1 MSLKTTVG
9 QLLINDAL
17 PEDLRDYKRVLDGK
31 GVKSLMTELAQ
42 RYPDQYR
49 DIVYKLTRLGAKAA
63 QEEGGMS
70 VGVEHL
76 QKPSEVRQLQDQ
88 IKRRLNAIYSRDDLT
103 DKQKGELIIRTVG
116 EYDAKQQSVVMDA
129 ARRANNP
136 LFRQINSGSRG
147 KPMNL
152 VSLLGSDLLY
162 TDHRGNVIP
171 IPVLRSYSEGLSPA
185 EYWAGSYGARS
196 GIVATKFSTA
206 DSGFLSKQLNAA
218 VHRLVVADQDDYEK
232 ADDTLPRGYVA
243 SVDDGDNEGA
253 LLALP
258 VGGYAKNTPLTP
270 KILRHLKQQKIK
282 KLLVRSPLVGG
293 SPEGGVYAKDVGIR
307 ETGKLPGIG
316 EFVGLQAAQAL
327 TEPLSQGML
336 CLVGGTEVRMA
347 DGSVKVIEE
356 IKLGDKVLGSDRS
369 GNTFP
374 VVVVNTYVNG
384 VKECWET
391 TFNSAGNEL
400 ALRSSLDHKLLLKR
414 AKGEGRRTW
423 SRLEITPAGDVCLND
438 EAVYVDG
445 EGDKAV
451 IRFAQFGVAR
461 LLGNLPTYDI
471 EVDSSDHLFVLS
483 NGLIV
488 SNSSKHSGGVAGKEK
503 SVGGFTLIN
512 SLVQVPQKMPGG
524 ATHSNHDGT
533 IEKIEDAPAGGKL
546 IYINGEGHYVPQD
559 YAIKVKVGQEVEA
572 GDVLTDGI
580 PSPAV
585 IVKHKGIGEGRRH
598 FVDAFKSA
606 MEDAGIKTHRR
617 NIELLSRGLLNHVR
631 LAKEYGPHV
640 EDDVIPYS
648 TLEHTYQPRE
658 DAADLDP
665 RKAVGK
671 YLERPVLNY
680 TIGTKIRKS
689 MLQNFQDFGIAKIPV
704 HDEPPFFEPAMVRGL
719 YQMQND
725 PDWMTQMYGSGLKKS
740 LLDAATRG
748 ASSELRGSS
757 FVPSLAASTD
767 FGLNQSRMIKIPEP
781 GTIPEIPEPP
791 KQEDISLSKVAELVQ
806 KIAAGLPGLS
816 GPSGNAPMGGSA
828 TNLST
833 PKLPK
838 TNGIGKAFAGLGRY
852 GDVAELSLGVGA
864 AVLGDNDTFGNNNY
878 TPRNLTGGSMNPY
891 VYENSPPSESKQK
904 PLGLAR
910 GSGSYIGNFRSPV
923 EVLSNGN
930 ALFDSNNPQAWSND
944 FGTPTRRLG
953 FPGAVDHVMDTVQTQ
968 AVNYV
973 DQARQNVGIDAASIG
988 HQPAVELPATL
999 ASGVTPIAMLSKLL
1013 GKNAPLVF
1021 AADPLTGMAQNSL
1034 DFYGAM
1040 PQAAG
1045 GTGLGNVGWDMDR
1058 WEAELEQDLGA
1069 NTLAGRAAQFYN
1081 STKHNPLRS
1090 LAGAVRNT
1098 PGMVQDVFEAQR
1110 RSDATAEMQRELAQK
1125 HRARAVSDSVSARNL
1140 GLASPDTAFNDG
1152 GIASQADLQA
1162 YAGYQQMML
1171 DKARG
1176 YHFDQTTGPLKAGPL
1191 GAAEPLYKQ
1200 VSDGMFDRELQKVRS
1215 DIERKNKKNLE
1226 FATLQPN
1233 QRDVAPDLSLMG
1245 VYRELANRRQD
1256 LKKQTSREGLEPLN
1270 NIVQQIR
1277 ESQGEEAASQFYRE
1291 RVQPKIDA
1299 AARVSPFEQAIN
1311 KSMDQVS
1318 KDRQTAA
1325 WTRNQANAARLPA
1338 DKRLKPRAVTPEML
1352 AEDKAKWEAA
1362 ERLRKA
1368 TAGSSRA
1375 TAQHLYGLS
1384 DKKDPKLE
1392 AALTSVEK
1400 RLLAENEG
1408 RQWWGSG
1415 SSGASS

>member
-31 GVKSLMTELAQ
+31 GVKSLMTDLAQ
-42 RYPDQYR
+42 RYPERYR
-49 DIVYKLTRLGAKAA
+49 DIVYRLTRLGAKAA

-76 QKPSEVRQLQDQ
+76 QKPAEVRELQDQ
-88 IKRRLNAIYSRDDLT
+88 IRRRLNAIYSRDDLT
-103 DKQKGELIIRTVG
+103 DKQKSELIIRTVG
-116 EYDAKQQSVVMDA
+116 EYDTKQQSVVMDA
-129 ARRANNP
+129 AKRANNP

-171 IPVLRSYSEGLSPA
+171 IPVLRSYAEGLSPA

-218 VHRLVVADQDDYEK
+218 VHRLVVADQDEDEK
-232 ADDTLPRGYVA
+232 SEAALPRGYVT

-253 LLALP
+253 LLAMP
-258 VGGYAKNTPLTP
+258 AGGYARNTPLTP
-270 KILRHLKQQKIK
+270 KILRHLKQQNIK

-293 SPEGGVYAKDVGIR
+293 SPEGGVYARDVGIR

-356 IKLGDKVLGSDRS
+356 IRVGDSVLGSDQS

-374 VVVVNTYVNG
+374 VAVVNTYVNG

-391 TFNSAGNEL
+391 TFSVQGDEI
-400 ALRSSLDHKLLLKR
+400 ALHSSLDHKLLVKR
-414 AKGEGRRTW
+414 TKGEGRRSW
-423 SRLEITPAGDVCLND
+423 SRLEVSPAGDVCLGD
-438 EAVYVDG
+438 AALYVDG

-451 IRFAQFGVAR
+451 IRFADFAVAR
-461 LLGNLPTYDI
+461 LLGELPTYDI
-471 EVDSSDHLFVLS
+471 EVDSRDHLFVLA
-483 NGLIV
+483 NGLVV

-524 ATHSNHDGT
+524 ATHSNHDGI

-546 IYINGEGHYVPQD
+546 IYIGGEGHYVPQD
-559 YAIKVKVGQEVEA
+559 YVIKVKVGQEVEA

-631 LAKEYGPHV
+631 LTKEYGPHV

-648 TLEHTYQPRE
+648 TFEHTYQPRE
-658 DAADLDP
+658 DATELEP

-689 MLQNFQDFGIAKIPV
+689 MLQNFKDFGVSSIPV

-781 GTIPEIPEPP
+781 GAVPEIPEPP
-791 KQEDISLSKVAELVQ
+791 KQQELNLAKVASIMQ
-806 KIAAGLPGLS
+806 KLAVGLS

-828 TNLST
+828 TNLRAPST
-833 PKLPK
+833 PKA
-838 TNGIGKAFAGLGRY
+838 TGIGKAFGSLGRY
-852 GDVAELSLGVGA
+852 GDLAELGLGIGA
-864 AVLGDNDTFGNNNY
+864 GVLGDNDIAGNNNY
-878 TPRNLTGGSMNPY
+878 TPKSLTGGSMNPY
-891 VYENSPPSESKQK
+891 VYQNASPSESRQK
-904 PLGLAR
+904 PLGLSQ
-910 GSGSYIGNFRSPV
+910 GNFSYTGNFRSPV
-923 EVLSNGN
+923 EVLRSGD
-930 ALFDSNNPQAWSND
+930 ALFDSNNPKAWSND

-953 FPGAVDHVMDTVQTQ
+953 FPGAVDHVMDTVQSQ
-968 AVNYV
+968 AVSYV
-973 DQARQNVGIDAASIG
+973 DQARRNTNLDAESIG
-988 HQPAVELPATL
+988 HNPAVELPATL
-999 ASGVTPIAMLSKLL
+999 AGGMLPIGLISRLAGQK
-1013 GKNAPLVF
+1013 APLVF
-1021 AADPLTGMAQNSL
+1021 AADPVMGMAHNLL
-1034 DFYGAM
+1034 DLNGLM

-1045 GTGLGNVGWDMDR
+1045 GTGLGHAGWDMDR
-1058 WEAELEQDLGA
+1058 YEAELEQDLGA
-1069 NTLAGRAAQFYN
+1069 NTLAGRASQFYN

-1090 LAGAVRNT
+1090 LYGAARNT

-1110 RSDATAEMQRELAQK
+1110 RADATAEMQRDLEQK
-1125 HRARAVSDSVSARNL
+1125 HRARSVSDSVSARNL
-1140 GLASPDTAFNDG
+1140 GIAAPETAFNEDG
-1152 GIASQADLQA
+1152 GIARPEDLQA

-1171 DKARG
+1171 NKARD
-1176 YHFDQTTGPLKAGPL
+1176 YHYDQTTKGFKSGPMS
-1191 GAAEPLYKQ
+1191 AASPLYKE
-1200 VSDGMFDRELQKVRS
+1200 VSNSMFDKELQKVRS
-1215 DIERKNKKNLE
+1215 DIEQKNKKNLE
-1226 FATLQPN
+1226 FATLRPN

-1245 VYRELANRRQD
+1245 VYGELANRRQD
-1256 LKKQTSREGLEPLN
+1256 LKQQVSREGLKPLN
-1270 NIVQQIR
+1270 DVVQHIR
-1277 ESQGEEAASQFYRE
+1277 DTQGEEAATQFYKA
-1291 RVQPKIDA
+1291 RVQPKLDA
-1299 AARVSPFEQAIN
+1299 AARVSPFERAVN

-1318 KDRQTAA
+1318 KDRQDAA
-1325 WTRNQANAARLPA
+1325 WARNQANAARLPA
-1338 DKRLKPRAVTPEML
+1338 DKRLQPRAVTPEML
-1352 AEDKAKWEAA
+1352 AKDKAEWEAA
-1362 ERLRKA
+1362 ERLRRA
-1368 TAGSSRA
+1368 AAGSSRNVA
-1375 TAQHLYGLS
+1375 ERLYSLS
-1384 DKKDPKLE
+1384 AKGDPKLE
-1392 AALTSVEK
+1392 STLTSVER
-1400 RLLAENEG
+1400 RLDAANRNDLLK
-1408 RQWWGSG
+1408 S
-1415 SSGASS
+1415 